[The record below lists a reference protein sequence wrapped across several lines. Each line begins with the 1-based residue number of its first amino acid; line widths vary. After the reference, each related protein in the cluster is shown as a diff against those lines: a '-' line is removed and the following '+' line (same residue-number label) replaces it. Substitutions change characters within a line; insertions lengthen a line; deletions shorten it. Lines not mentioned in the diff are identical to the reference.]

1 MEVMED
7 KEDKETYGEDPVE
20 TEVQVE
26 TEVFTVVMVETEGG
40 VAMEGRYLA
49 EVVEEDAVVV
59 VKPLIEIAVKSLIEV
74 KVRVKVLD

>member
-1 MEVMED
+1 MIHRTRRWNTTIVRNTMEVMED

-49 EVVEEDAVVV
+49 EVVEEDAVV
-59 VKPLIEIAVKSLIEV
+59 AVL
-74 KVRVKVLD
+74 